1 MTRRLPASCLIAC
14 LLAATTVL
22 AAGPVKVRLATLAPK
37 DTSFHKSL
45 LSMGEK
51 WREASGGQVTLTIYT
66 DGTMGSEADMVRR
79 MRVGQLQAA
88 MLTVSGLSQIE
99 ESVRALQLMPMMF
112 RSLEEYDHAIG
123 VMRPAMEK
131 RFEEKGFVVLFWGDA
146 GWVRFFSR
154 QPAAHPDDYRTL
166 KIFVWAG
173 DPRTQEVM
181 KAAGFQAVP
190 LEYTDT
196 LTGLQTGLIDAVPSV
211 PFYALTG
218 QFYGPAPNMLAIDWV
233 PLVGATV
240 IAKKTWDAMPDSA
253 RDAIRK
259 AAAEAGGQIRA
270 RGRAE
275 GEESVE
281 AMAKRG
287 LKVQA
292 MTPELLAEWRS
303 FAEVLY
309 PKIRGSMVPAEMFDE
324 VLKILTDYRAK
335 NRP

>member
-1 MTRRLPASCLIAC
+1 MTRRLSPCCLIPC

-51 WREASGGQVTLTIYT
+51 WRQASGGQVTLTIYT

-123 VMRPAMEK
+123 VMRPALEK

-154 QPAAHPDDYRTL
+154 PPGARPDDYRKL

-240 IAKKTWDAMPDSA
+240 VTKKTWDAMPDSA

-259 AAAEAGGQIRA
+259 AAEEAGGQIRA

-292 MTPELLAEWRS
+292 MTPELLAEWRA
-303 FAEVLY
+303 FAEALY
-309 PKIRGSMVPAEMFDE
+309 PKIRGRMVPAEMFDE